1 MMNRKKLFNSSS
13 LRSYLSCP
21 KRKTAWHFTLI
32 ELLVVIAIIAI
43 LAAML
48 LPALQKAK
56 KRANEIA
63 CLNNLSSIGKALLL
77 YVDDNRDYLPPYRD
91 RGNPE
96 HWWNSS
102 GDVGLLFPYLHHTAS
117 IGLRAEGS
125 GGISCPSAKPPF
137 GISSKS
143 YGYNKCIGSDL
154 TGALRKMSRF
164 TKPSMCCLVGDANG
178 GNSYVYYYRFTVATN
193 QESFATPH
201 SGRGAFVFADGHSAA
216 LPLEKIPYYERN
228 YRCAYTAFWLPYPTK
243 GYENWYLGDAPSGR
257 FWYW

>member
-1 MMNRKKLFNSSS
+1 MMNRKKKFNSSS
-13 LRSYLSCP
+13 LRSYLSCLM
-21 KRKTAWHFTLI
+21 RKTAWHFTLI

-91 RGNPE
+91 RGTPE
-96 HWWNSS
+96 YWWNQPGKYGYLSS
-102 GDVGLLFPYLHHTAS
+102 YLNLREK
-117 IGLRAEGS
+117 IGLKGS
-125 GGISCPSAKPPF
+125 FYCPESVSPR
-137 GISSKS
+137 GYTYSS
-143 YGYNKCIGSDL
+143 YGYNRCIGSDL

-164 TKPSMCCLVGDANG
+164 TKPSMCCLVGDANS
-178 GNSYVYYYRFTVATN
+178 GNSYVYYYRFMVASN
-193 QESFATPH
+193 QECFDTPH

-257 FWYW
+257 FWNW